1 MQTARLALG
10 TLFWLLQGCSEVD
23 NNGSHVITNTRSTG
37 GSSGKTGIMDAGSR
51 TGIVTGTA
59 SGGTSPINT
68 TTSDSSGGA
77 HVIEAAGGMIGSTD
91 PLGMGG
97 ELTGDPPPSGGAD
110 AGGSNAGGSNA
121 GGAAGSGDASAGGAS
136 TGGASMGGASTG
148 GASTGGAS
156 TGTGGSTVRAQGG
169 TVGASGSATT
179 LPVAGAAGTS
189 TQTTETLAQV
199 MARFCA
205 LNDVSLCA
213 PNCLAER
220 RQEARCF
227 PKCQELYRLLMA
239 CQVELPANRR
249 VCVNGTVTSPNDC
262 IGEDDAYWACV
273 GPITTC

>member
-10 TLFWLLQGCSEVD
+10 MLFWLLQGCSEVD
-23 NNGSHVITNTRSTG
+23 NNGSHVSTNTRGTG

-59 SGGTSPINT
+59 SGGTSAINT

-77 HVIEAAGGMIGSTD
+77 HVIAAAGGTSGSTD
-91 PLGMGG
+91 PQGMGG
-97 ELTGDPPPSGGAD
+97 ELTGDPPPSGGA
-110 AGGSNAGGSNA
+110 GAGGSNA
-121 GGAAGSGDASAGGAS
+121 GGA
-136 TGGASMGGASTG
+136 ASTG

-156 TGTGGSTVRAQGG
+156 TGTGGSTVREQGG
-169 TVGASGSATT
+169 TVGASGNATT
-179 LPVAGAAGTS
+179 LPVAGAAGAS

-213 PNCLAER
+213 PSCLAER

-239 CQVELPANRR
+239 CQVELSANRR
-249 VCVNGTVTSPNDC
+249 ACVNGTVTSPNDC
-262 IGEDDAYWACV
+262 ISEDNAYWTCV
-273 GPITTC
+273 GPIKTC